1 MNKIVSEIKSLV
13 VLILIV
19 LFLKETVV
27 ELYIVPTTSMEKNI
41 LKGDMLVG
49 SRFSYGMKMPQKIW
63 VPFSAISIPTFLPEY
78 KFPAFKKVERGDVVV
93 FEYPRDIVYKYV
105 KRCIGLPG
113 DTISIENRIVYVNG
127 IVSELPDGGQF
138 LSDEYSKK
146 DLIAV
151 SYTHLRAHET

>member
-78 KFPAFKKVERGDVVV
+78 KFPAFK
-93 FEYPRDIVYKYV
+93 
-105 KRCIGLPG
+105 
-113 DTISIENRIVYVNG
+113 
-127 IVSELPDGGQF
+127 
-138 LSDEYSKK
+138 
-146 DLIAV
+146 
-151 SYTHLRAHET
+151 